1 MTRQTF
7 RVTFEPEGR
16 NVFVLRGTKL
26 IEAAGQAGIILNTPC
41 GGEGTCGK
49 CRVEV
54 RGASPDATEADRRHL
69 SAQEISDGCRLACQL
84 AVDGDMVVTIPESA
98 RFYEQVVLTE
108 GKEHE
113 FEFQPNVRKQF
124 VQLSPPTVEDLRSDM
139 TRLKE
144 ELVGPADSLGADLRV
159 VQHLPGFLREQDFKV
174 TAVLVDNELVC
185 LEKGD
190 TTGALWG
197 VAFDIGTTTVVGT
210 LVNLATGAR
219 GGVASR
225 TNPQIHF
232 GDDVVSR
239 IRYSEQHADGLAKL
253 HRRVVDCLNDI
264 ILELTTNAGVDSD
277 DIYEATVVGNTTMTH
292 ILLNIDPS
300 PIAHAPYVSVFQ
312 DSMDLN
318 AQSVGLDINLHANLH
333 VLPNIAGFVGS
344 DTVGV
349 ILASRLMHSDQV
361 RLAIDIGTNG
371 EVVVGNRDRLIACSC
386 AAGPAFEGARIRF
399 GMRATEGAISKVVIN
414 EEIEVGVIGGGRA
427 RGLCGSALLDA
438 VAELLR
444 AGVID
449 CAGRIVAAED
459 LPSSIPDKVRRAVV
473 TFDGQPAVVLVDA
486 AGSKAGE
493 PILLTQRD
501 VRELQ
506 LAKAAIWAGIQV
518 LASEFGVKPEE
529 PAQVLLAG
537 GFGNFLRRSNAKRI
551 GLLPDI
557 PTSRIEFIGNAAFV
571 GARMALSC
579 RACRD
584 EARVISRK
592 TEYVELAN
600 RPAFH
605 AYFVDAMTFPEGS

>member
-1 MTRQTF
+1 MRRQTF

-16 NVFVLRGTKL
+16 NVFALRGTKL

-54 RGASPDATEADRRHL
+54 RAAAPAPTEADRRHL
-69 SAQEISDGCRLACQL
+69 TPQQIQDGYRLACQL
-84 AVDGDMVVTIPESA
+84 AVDGDMVVTIPEDA

-108 GKEHE
+108 GKEHA
-113 FEFQPNVRKQF
+113 FKFQPSVRKHF
-124 VQLSPPTVEDLRSDM
+124 VELSPPSVADLRSDM

-144 ELVGPADSLGADLRV
+144 KLVGPADSLRADLWL
-159 VQHLPGFLREQDFKV
+159 VQRLPGFLREQGFKV
-174 TAVLVDNELVC
+174 TAVLLDNQLLC

-210 LVNLATGAR
+210 LVNLGTGER

-225 TNPQIHF
+225 TNPQVHF

-239 IRYSEQHADGLAKL
+239 IRYCEQHADGLAKL

-264 ILELTTNAGVDSD
+264 ILELTTDTGIDSD
-277 DIYEATVVGNTTMTH
+277 DIYEATAVGNTTMTH

-300 PIAHAPYVSVFQ
+300 PIAHAPYVSVFKEP
-312 DSMDLN
+312 MDLN
-318 AQSVGLDINLHANLH
+318 AQGIGLDINPHANLH

-349 ILASRLMHSDQV
+349 ILASRLMHSGEV

-371 EVVVGNRDRLIACSC
+371 EIVVGDRGRLIACSC
-386 AAGPAFEGARIRF
+386 AAGPAFEGARVRF

-427 RGLCGSALLDA
+427 RGICGSGLLDA

-444 AGVID
+444 VGVID
-449 CAGRIVAAED
+449 PAGRIVSAGG
-459 LPSSIPDKVRRAVV
+459 LPGSVPDKVRRALVSY
-473 TFDGQPAVVLVDA
+473 DGQPAVVLADMQA
-486 AGSKAGE
+486 SAAGE
-493 PILLTQRD
+493 PIVLTQRD

-518 LASEFGVKPEE
+518 VAGEFGIRPED
-529 PAQVLLAG
+529 PVQVLLAG

-579 RACRD
+579 RDCRA
-584 EARVISRK
+584 EARSISEK

-600 RPAFH
+600 RPDFQ
-605 AYFVDAMTFPEGS
+605 AYFMDAMMFPQGP